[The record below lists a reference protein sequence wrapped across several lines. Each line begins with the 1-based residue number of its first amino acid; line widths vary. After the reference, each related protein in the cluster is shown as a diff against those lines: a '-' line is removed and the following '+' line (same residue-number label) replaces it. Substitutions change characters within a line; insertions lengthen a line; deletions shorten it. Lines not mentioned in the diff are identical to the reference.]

1 MDEKNPMEMADI
13 KVDSE
18 EFCDANYDGTR
29 WIIFC
34 SSIVWFYIDFIVTLI
49 TCFITIFSF
58 LSKMD
63 HSIQMYLCVLFGH
76 AEEMASVYEEIDI
89 KNEPLF
95 PSLECNQ
102 VCSVFFMILIIT
114 SSDWDNN
121 KNNSC
126 PLLNPLWK
134 LFKGDRRLFT
144 RINKWKCSLVV
155 IMQTMLAQFK
165 DKNF

>member
-1 MDEKNPMEMADI
+1 MFQETDEEMNIEMVIVKSEI

-18 EFCDANYDGTR
+18 EFSDANDDQANYDGTR

-76 AEEMASVYEEIDI
+76 AEEMASVYDEIDV
-89 KNEPLF
+89 KDEPLF
-95 PSLECNQ
+95 PSLECDK
-102 VCSVFFMILIIT
+102 VCFYNLYVAYIYF
-114 SSDWDNN
+114 
-121 KNNSC
+121 C
-126 PLLNPLWK
+126 LL
-134 LFKGDRRLFT
+134 
-144 RINKWKCSLVV
+144 
-155 IMQTMLAQFK
+155 
-165 DKNF
+165 